1 MKTIIKLQDRKVQLI
16 AFAVL
21 SVVLTAII
29 IYMAHIGVIHIDK
42 Y

>member
-1 MKTIIKLQDRKVQLI
+1 MKTILKLQDRKVQLI

-21 SVVLTAII
+21 SVVLIAVML
-29 IYMAHIGVIHIDK
+29 YMAHKGFIHIDK